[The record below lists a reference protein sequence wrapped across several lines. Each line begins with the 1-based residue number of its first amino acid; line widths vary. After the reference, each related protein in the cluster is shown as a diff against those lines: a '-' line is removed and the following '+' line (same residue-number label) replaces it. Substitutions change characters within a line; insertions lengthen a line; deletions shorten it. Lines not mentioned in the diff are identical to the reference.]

1 MPKKK
6 KKKKFRAVKEVKAM
20 AREVVGRVRSTE
32 ALPDPKK
39 KRERSQAK
47 HKPTLGKLLA
57 ESE

>member
-20 AREVVGRVRSTE
+20 ARERVGPVRATE

-39 KRERSQAK
+39 KRERRKAK
-47 HKPTLGKLLA
+47 HKTTLGKLLA
-57 ESE
+57 ED